1 MMERVYTVSNKK
13 LKQIL
18 LDYSVDNKGNKV
30 TKFKLCRNKE
40 FLEKIGCKKDK
51 ISRNTIQSWYKRLE
65 SYEPEGEMTDEFI
78 FNYHQKVT
86 KKIPAQISYYGWT
99 KDKKN
104 INANETQLSKN
115 VKASI
120 GWGERKKHFAMLKL
134 NDNNFNIE
142 AYQYISDTDLKFLID
157 MFIDE
162 KKYKEFENQ
171 LEQMIR
177 NGNEEIVDLIL

>member
-1 MMERVYTVSNKK
+1 MDKIYTVSNKE
-13 LKQIL
+13 LKKIL
-18 LDYSVDNKGNKV
+18 LDYSIDRKGNKV

-86 KKIPAQISYYGWT
+86 KKIPVQISYCGWT

-104 INANETQLSKN
+104 INANETQLSKG

-120 GWGERKKHFAMLKL
+120 GWSDRKKHFAMLKL
-134 NDNNFNIE
+134 NDKDFNIE
-142 AYQYISDTDLKFLID
+142 TYQYISDIDLKFLID
-157 MFIDE
+157 MFIDD

-177 NGNEEIVDLIL
+177 NGDEKIVDLIL